1 MNDSLLFMLVGIL
14 GVLTVGIAIFAYSL
28 YKKIQSNEIEKQ
40 KEIQEAMRRGRE
52 SVAMSEQEAIEKASQ
67 IAKNKILE
75 AEKRALEIDT
85 KTQESLRNSRER
97 IKDQEKIIEERE
109 RKLLERAKT
118 IDQRYDAIE
127 QKEKAIDQAKKD
139 VAKNKENLEKKLQ
152 EVAQLSK
159 QEAEKLLKQ
168 EIEADLSDWITKRVR
183 ESEGQVKQQSDDLA
197 KNLIVES
204 MLNAATD
211 YVAETTTT
219 TITIDDEALKGK
231 IIGKEGRN
239 IRIFQN
245 LTGVDLVVDEA
256 PNQVTI
262 SCFDPIRREVGA
274 LALKKLLADGRVHP
288 GSIEETV
295 EKVKKDLLKIIKKTG
310 EDIAYETGF
319 NNLPN
324 EIIML
329 LGRFK
334 YRFSYGQNLV
344 KHTLEM
350 VKIGESLATELG
362 ADVQVT
368 KLACLLH
375 DIGKVAP
382 EEGKQHHH
390 ISAEVAAKFFKDE
403 KLINAIEAHH
413 YDIDAKYIE
422 AEIVRIADAISGARP
437 GARRDSYEEYVKRI
451 RALEDIANKH
461 KGVKESFA
469 IHAGREIRVI
479 VKPDETN
486 DEDTKTMAY
495 KIAREIE
502 ETQNYPGVI
511 KVNVIREYRALE
523 EAK

>member
-1 MNDSLLFMLVGIL
+1 MLVGIL